1 MASATSLDIAV
12 KRMRLAELLTE
23 AAEIEHDLLCQYL
36 FAAFS
41 MKKSAAEG
49 GTNLAQLEKMRAWQS
64 ALFAI
69 ARQEMEHLGIVC
81 NLLTAIGE
89 APFLWRAGYPL
100 SSRHYPVRFQSTLE
114 AFSLKSIKRFIA
126 AERPQESAEAERL
139 LKRHGVNSAEL
150 DDFGSIGAMYSE
162 IMELFEELD
171 AAGPLFIG
179 PETAQIGLLNILPF
193 GNFLRGLSVAP
204 DARMYDVELLPVYNL
219 VSAKAS
225 IRQII
230 VEGEGGDQTIA
241 PQCHFVRFLAMHK
254 ELGDELTGDPS
265 FAPARPV
272 VANPK
277 TAPVPTRP
285 GRCTIITHPAT
296 RRVSELFDAAYGTML
311 LLMIR
316 FFANTDQSATEVAA
330 LEAAIFFPFM
340 TTIIRPVAEL
350 LTQLPAHDPA
360 LSASLETAGPSFDIA
375 RRIQFLP
382 HRQSAWLVLQHNLTH
397 VASLAQFLAA
407 DTAFDEPE
415 RNRLQLV
422 YENARRIGIN
432 FTDGMKI

>member
-41 MKKSAAEG
+41 MKKSVAEG
-49 GTNLAQLEKMRAWQS
+49 VTKLSQLEKMRAWQGT
-64 ALFAI
+64 LFAI

-89 APFLWRAGYPL
+89 APFIWRAGYPL
-100 SSRHYPVRFQSTLE
+100 SSRHYPVRFRSTLE
-114 AFSLKSIKRFIA
+114 AFGPKSIKRFIA
-126 AERPQESAEAERL
+126 AERPQESTEAARL
-139 LKRHGVNSAEL
+139 LEQSGVDSKDL

-162 IMELFEELD
+162 IMELFEQLD
-171 AAGPLFIG
+171 DLDPAKLLFIG
-179 PETAQIGLLNILPF
+179 PESAQIELLNILPF
-193 GNFLRGLSVAP
+193 GKFLRGLSVAP
-204 DARMYDVELLPVYNL
+204 DARMYDVKLLPVTDL
-219 VSAKAS
+219 ASAKQS

-241 PQCHFVRFLAMHK
+241 PQCHYVRFLVMHK
-254 ELGDELTGDPS
+254 ELCDELRLDPS
-265 FAPARPV
+265 FTPARPV

-277 TAPVPTRP
+277 TAPDPTRP
-285 GRCTIITHPAT
+285 GHCTIITHPAT

-311 LLMIR
+311 LLMMR
-316 FFANTDQSATEVAA
+316 FFANTDQSATETAT
-330 LEAAIFFPFM
+330 LESAIFFPFM

-350 LTQLPAHDPA
+350 LTQLPAHDPK
-360 LSASLETAGPSFDIA
+360 LVDSRETAGPSFDIA

-382 HRQSAWLVLQHNLTH
+382 HRVSAWLVMLQNLSHEIGRAQCELLRAGAQSTPIRLRERQTH
-397 VASLAQFLAA
+397 C
-407 DTAFDEPE
+407 D
-415 RNRLQLV
+415 
-422 YENARRIGIN
+422 
-432 FTDGMKI
+432 